1 MESKA
6 TLRVHFQAVRNQ
18 ITAADRQQYNQQ
30 ITRHLLR
37 HHLYKNAARV
47 LCYGAMGAEVETATI
62 IAASLSVGKE
72 VCLPRLSGK
81 KGHMDIVPI
90 TKIDQL
96 ISGTFG
102 IPEPMTDCPATQDY
116 AFDLILIPGLAFDR
130 TGHRLG
136 YGGGYYDRFLA
147 NPNTHGYRLALGF
160 HQQLV
165 DHLPTEAFDQLIN
178 GIITENGFSAL
189 PL

>member
-1 MESKA
+1 MDSKA

-18 ITAADRQQYNQQ
+18 IAATDRQQYNQQ
-30 ITRHLLR
+30 ITQHLLAHYLFTTASR
-37 HHLYKNAARV
+37 L
-47 LCYGAMGAEVETATI
+47 LCYGALGTEVATAAI
-62 IAASLSVGKE
+62 IAASLSAGKE

-90 TKIDQL
+90 TKMDQL
-96 ISGTFG
+96 VPGTFG
-102 IPEPMTDCPATQDY
+102 IPEPMTDCPATQDF
-116 AFDLILIPGLAFDR
+116 AFDLMLIPGLAFDH

-147 NPNTHGYRLALGF
+147 NPNTRGYRLALGF

-165 DHLPTEAFDQLIN
+165 DHLPTEAFDQRVN
-178 GIITENGFSAL
+178 GIITDQGFSAL